1 MTTDSSPKSRPAH
14 ADRYDPQ
21 TIEPKWRA
29 RWEADGLYRTS
40 DDDAQSSGRPK
51 WYALTMLP
59 YPSGDLHIGHWFAMS
74 PSDAAARYRRMTGYN
89 VLFPMGFDAFGLP
102 AENAAIKRGIHPLK
116 WTYDNIDYMR
126 NQLKLMGTMFDWSRE
141 VITCDPEYYKWTQWW
156 FLQLLKHDLAY
167 KKRAA
172 VWWCP
177 KDQTVL
183 ANEQVVDGKC
193 ERCDTVV
200 AKRDLEQWFFRITK
214 YADELLEFDGI
225 QWTDQVISMQRNWIG
240 RSEGAHLTFGL
251 DVAGCDTKD
260 ITVFTTRPDTVFGVS
275 FFVLAPEHPLVEQI
289 TTSDQRAAV
298 EAYVAAARKETEIDR
313 MSTEREKT
321 GVFTG
326 AYVIN
331 KFNGEKVP
339 VWIADYVLATY
350 GTGAVMGVPGHD
362 ERDFQFALKFGLPI
376 LPVIDRSDGLTKS
389 FAMKG
394 TMSDGFAE
402 ALRDASISFK
412 ERDGHVF
419 VTMSRDQAGRY
430 VEIARAHL
438 RAGAWTEVVGGRWL
452 VVFDDGAVEWDSFAA
467 AERILARCKELE
479 PAVRER
485 QTLMEMVYG
494 LEFYRDA
501 LFHHDYG
508 TMIHSGRFD
517 GTPGDVARA
526 EVAAYAEAQGFG
538 RAAVTY
544 RLRDWL
550 ISRQRMW
557 GAPIPII
564 YCDDHGAVPV
574 PEQDLPV
581 LLPEDAEFRPTGE
594 SPLTYHQG
602 FLNTT
607 CPTCGKAARRETDT
621 MDTFMC
627 SSWYQMRYIDPHNSE
642 RPFSRDLARKW
653 LPVDQYTGGA
663 EHAVMHLLYTRFF
676 TKAARDMGIVE
687 HDEPMTRL
695 FNQGQILGP
704 DGQRMSKSRGNVVAP
719 DSQVERWGADTFRAY
734 LMFLGPWDQGGPY
747 DASGITG
754 IARWLNRVW
763 NVVTGVTPP
772 TNVGDDASTREL
784 RRWTHKTIKKVT
796 EDIEEF
802 RFNTMIAA
810 LMEFTNELTRIRESG
825 VAVDATAWREAI
837 DALAL
842 LLAPPTPHIAE
853 ELWERLG
860 NKYSVHQQRWPS
872 YDADLARA
880 DEVEIAVQV
889 NGKVRD
895 RITLPLDAPED
906 AARAAALIAPGVKI
920 HTEGKEIARVIYVP
934 NRLLN
939 LIVKG

>member
-1 MTTDSSPKSRPAH
+1 MTMDATKTRPGS

-21 TIEPKWRA
+21 AIERKWQA
-29 RWEADGLYRTS
+29 RWEADQLYRTP
-40 DDDAQSSGRPK
+40 DDDPRPK

-59 YPSGDLHIGHWFAMS
+59 YTSGDLHIGHWFAMS
-74 PSDAAARYRRMTGYN
+74 PSDAAARYKRMTGYN

-102 AENAAIKRGIHPLK
+102 AENAAIKNGAHPAAWTAANVEHMRG
-116 WTYDNIDYMR
+116 
-126 NQLKLMGTMFDWSRE
+126 QLKMMGAMFDWSRE
-141 VITCDPEYYKWTQWW
+141 VVTASPDYYRWTQWW

-167 KKRAA
+167 KKKAS

-183 ANEQVVDGKC
+183 ANEQVIDGKC
-193 ERCDTVV
+193 DRCDTVV

-214 YADELLEFDGI
+214 YADDLLDFSGLR
-225 QWTDQVISMQRNWIG
+225 WTDQVASMQRNWIG
-240 RSEGAHLTFGL
+240 RSEGAHLAFGL
-251 DVAGCDTKD
+251 DVPGVDTKE

-289 TTSDQRAAV
+289 TTPEQRAAV
-298 EAYVAAARKETEIDR
+298 QAYVDAARKESEIER
-313 MSTEREKT
+313 LSTEHEKT

-326 AYVIN
+326 AYVTN
-331 KFNGEKVP
+331 KFDGRKVP

-362 ERDFQFALKFGLPI
+362 QRDFDFAKKYGLPI
-376 LPVIDRSDGLTKS
+376 IPVFQHPDWDGGELTAALPHG
-389 FAMKG
+389 
-394 TMSDGFAE
+394 
-402 ALRDASISFK
+402 
-412 ERDGHVF
+412 
-419 VTMSRDQAGRY
+419 
-430 VEIARAHL
+430 
-438 RAGAWTEVVGGRWL
+438 
-452 VVFDDGAVEWDSFAA
+452 
-467 AERILARCKELE
+467 
-479 PAVRER
+479 
-485 QTLMEMVYG
+485 
-494 LEFYRDA
+494 
-501 LFHHDYG
+501 G
-508 TMIHSGRFD
+508 TMINSGPLD
-517 GTPGDVARA
+517 GTPDEAAVATA
-526 EVAAYAEAQGFG
+526 IKYAEEQGYG
-538 RAAVTY
+538 KGAVTY

-557 GAPIPII
+557 GAPIPVI

-574 PEQDLPV
+574 PEKDLPV
-581 LLPEDAEFRPTGE
+581 LLPDDAEFRPTGE

-607 CPTCGKAARRETDT
+607 CPTCGKPAKRETDT

-627 SSWYQMRYIDPHNSE
+627 SSWYQMRYIDPHNDE
-642 RPFSRDLARKW
+642 RPFSRELARKW

-676 TKAARDMGIVE
+676 TKAAHDMGIVG
-687 HDEPMTRL
+687 HSEPMVRL

-754 IARWLNRVW
+754 IYRWLNRAW
-763 NVVTGVTPP
+763 NAVTGDIRTAAKP
-772 TNVGDDASTREL
+772 DAPETRDL

-796 EDIEEF
+796 EDIQEF

-810 LMEFTNELTRIRESG
+810 MMEFTNELIRLRESG
-825 VAVDATAWREAI
+825 LHGDSSSTEVDGDAWREAVES
-837 DALAL
+837 LTL

-853 ELWERLG
+853 ELWQRLG
-860 NKYSVHQQRWPS
+860 KPYSIHTQPWPR
-872 YDADLARA
+872 YDASLARA
-880 DEVEIAVQV
+880 DEVEVAVQV

-895 RITLPLDAPED
+895 RLLLPLDAPED
-906 AARAAALIAPGVKI
+906 VARARAVESASVSAHVA
-920 HTEGKEIARVIYVP
+920 GKEIARVIYVP

-939 LIVKG
+939 IVVK